1 MRKAFILRRGTNRD
15 TLMDSFELN
24 KIGGAFLATIL
35 VIFVVGMFTDAVTE
49 AEVPEENA
57 FGEIVVAALETGEAE
72 EEVVLS
78 LAERL
83 AGGDIGRGERLSKK
97 CIACHT
103 MEAGGTN
110 KIGPNLW
117 GILGSST
124 AQDADFA
131 YSAAL
136 ADLGG
141 DWGYAELDAFLE
153 NPKGSVP
160 GTKMGFAGVRD
171 GADRASVILFL
182 RQNSET
188 VLPLPVN

>member
-1 MRKAFILRRGTNRD
+1 
-15 TLMDSFELN
+15 MDSFEFN
-24 KIGGAFLATIL
+24 KIGGAALATLL
-35 VIFVVGMFTDAVTE
+35 VIFAVGMFTEALME

-57 FGEIVVAALETGEAE
+57 FGEIEVAAADTGSAS

-83 AGGDIGRGERLSKK
+83 AGGDIDRGQRLAKK

-103 MEAGGTN
+103 LEAYGAD

-117 GILGSST
+117 GILGS
-124 AQDADFA
+124 ARAGNEDFA
-131 YSAAL
+131 YSAAF

-153 NPKGSVP
+153 NPKDAVP

-171 GADRASVILFL
+171 GADRASVILLL

-188 VLPLPVN
+188 VLPLPTD